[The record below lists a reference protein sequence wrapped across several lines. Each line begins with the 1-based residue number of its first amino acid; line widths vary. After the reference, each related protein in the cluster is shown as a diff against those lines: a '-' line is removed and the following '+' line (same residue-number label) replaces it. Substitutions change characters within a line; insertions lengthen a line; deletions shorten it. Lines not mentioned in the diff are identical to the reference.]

1 MTFSGSMTIGN
12 SDVEMDRVGTYVGE
26 LRAAGD
32 IQDWE
37 RESRGIEPVGQAH
50 LAFVRVSKQRD
61 EQFKEEHG
69 LEDKRETRDEC
80 TNFKL

>member
-1 MTFSGSMTIGN
+1 MTIGN
-12 SDVEMDRVGTYVGE
+12 FELEVARVDTFVGE
-26 LRAAGD
+26 LQGVGD

-50 LAFVRVSKQRD
+50 LAFVKVSKQRD

-69 LEDKRETRDEC
+69 LEDKGDTREE
-80 TNFKL
+80 